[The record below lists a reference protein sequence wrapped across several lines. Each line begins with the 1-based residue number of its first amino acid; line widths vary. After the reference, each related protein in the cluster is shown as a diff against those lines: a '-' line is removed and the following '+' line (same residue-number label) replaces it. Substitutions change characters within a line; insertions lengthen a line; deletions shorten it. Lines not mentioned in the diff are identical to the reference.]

1 MHFEFLHVFPGLTA
15 HFFLELKNIPLSE
28 PAHLSIAY
36 VTFFREALH
45 DFFFDSVTEYPDLC
59 FLSSDVH
66 IGEIIYDNIYLAQSY
81 KLLPNLSP

>member
-1 MHFEFLHVFPGLTA
+1 MHFEFLHVFLGLRA

-45 DFFFDSVTEYPDLC
+45 DFFLIV
-59 FLSSDVH
+59 
-66 IGEIIYDNIYLAQSY
+66 
-81 KLLPNLSP
+81 